1 MNITNNNMKNFKYRG
16 FIPAV
21 TKYVKS
27 KPVVEV
33 IAELVAFGFLL
44 PLAVSG
50 ITFIIFMMITGQV
63 DYSAMDSVPCGICY

>member
-1 MNITNNNMKNFKYRG
+1 MKNFKYRG

-44 PLAVSG
+44 PLALSG
-50 ITFIIFMMITGQV
+50 ILFLIIGMITGNV
-63 DYSAMDSVPCGICY
+63 DVSNASFGIYGQLHT

>member
-1 MNITNNNMKNFKYRG
+1 MSNFKFRG

-33 IAELVAFGFLL
+33 IAELIAFGFLL

-50 ITFIIFMMITGQV
+50 ILFIIGGLITGNI
-63 DYSAMDSVPCGICY
+63 DTSNITFGIYG

>member
-1 MNITNNNMKNFKYRG
+1 MSNFKFRG

-27 KPVVEV
+27 KPVAEV

-50 ITFIIFMMITGQV
+50 ILFLIVGLITGNIDV
-63 DYSAMDSVPCGICY
+63 SNASFGIYG

>member
-1 MNITNNNMKNFKYRG
+1 MSKFKFRG

-33 IAELVAFGFLL
+33 IAEVIAYGFLM
-44 PLAVSG
+44 PLAFSG
-50 ITFIIFMMITGQV
+50 IAFFIFMMVTGQV
-63 DYSAMDSVPCGICY
+63 DYGAMNIPCDICY

>member
-1 MNITNNNMKNFKYRG
+1 MSNFKFRG

-33 IAELVAFGFLL
+33 IAELIAFGFLL
-44 PLAVSG
+44 PLAASG
-50 ITFIIFMMITGQV
+50 ILFIIGGLITG
-63 DYSAMDSVPCGICY
+63 DIDTSNATFGIYG

>member
-1 MNITNNNMKNFKYRG
+1 MSNFKFRG

-44 PLAVSG
+44 PLALSG
-50 ITFIIFMMITGQV
+50 ILFLIIGMITGNV
-63 DYSAMDSVPCGICY
+63 DVSNASFGIYGQLHT

>member
-1 MNITNNNMKNFKYRG
+1 MSNFKFRG

-27 KPVVEV
+27 KPIVEV
-33 IAELVAFGFLL
+33 IAELIAFGFLL

-50 ITFIIFMMITGQV
+50 ILFIIGGLITG
-63 DYSAMDSVPCGICY
+63 DIDTSNAIFGIYG

>member
-1 MNITNNNMKNFKYRG
+1 MSNFKFRG

-33 IAELVAFGFLL
+33 IAEVIAFGVLM

-50 ITFIIFMMITGQV
+50 ILFIIGGLITGNI
-63 DYSAMDSVPCGICY
+63 DTSNITFGIYG